1 MENTEA
7 QINAD
12 AQWMPEGFV
21 QVVGPNGQHYLV
33 PEFYA
38 PALQNDIDRSEEKK
52 KMEIDKGAGTVSYH
66 FYRQFICRPVA
77 I

>member
-7 QINAD
+7 QIKAD
-12 AQWMPEGFV
+12 APWMPEGFV

-66 FYRQFICRPVA
+66 L
-77 I
+77 